1 MIIRF
6 EVDCFGY
13 SVGGYKNSFEIEIEE
28 YEIEDMSEK
37 QRDIYISEQI
47 ENYIRDNIEFSFE
60 I

>member
-1 MIIRF
+1 MIVRF

-28 YEIEDMSEK
+28 YEIEGMSEK

-47 ENYIRDNIEFSFE
+47 ENYIRDNIEFSFD

>member
-28 YEIEDMSEK
+28 YEIEGMSEK
-37 QRDIYISEQI
+37 QRDTYISEQI
-47 ENYIRDNIEFSFE
+47 ENYIRDNIEFSFD

>member
-28 YEIEDMSEK
+28 YEIEGMSEK

-47 ENYIRDNIEFSFE
+47 ENYIRDNIEFSFD

>member
-1 MIIRF
+1 MIINF

-13 SVGGYKNSFEIEIEE
+13 SVGGYNKSFEIEIEE
-28 YEIEDMSEK
+28 YEIEGMSEK

-47 ENYIRDNIEFSFE
+47 ENYIRDNIEFSFD